1 MPGFVTSSTV
11 LRAISISCKR
21 MRSQVD
27 DDHAVL
33 KLPHLRALITQVGR
47 DAEVTPATAD
57 AVVLL
62 LLLSFCLPMRLSAQ
76 S

>member
-1 MPGFVTSSTV
+1 
-11 LRAISISCKR
+11 